1 MAYNTT
7 VKKLHDSSSVE
18 TVSVIYRTGFFD
30 ISNMDENVL
39 IRRINLNYTSD
50 AAITCYIYIDNS
62 TTAVDGSGSFT
73 FPANA
78 SGSKI
83 VSRRP
88 TTGIRAKTVSIRL
101 QSDNVTDD
109 ITIRKLEIETD
120 E

>member
-62 TTAVDGSGSFT
+62 TTAVDGSGS
-73 FPANA
+73 
-78 SGSKI
+78 KI